1 MLFAR
6 IVFGRLSVSYGLF
19 HLRPSLTVSIFSLV
33 VPFFISAVVEA
44 RLTISPCLALGGL
57 STLLVVLV
65 GNRGSAERNRT
76 YSRLDF
82 DPGE

>member
-19 HLRPSLTVSIFSLV
+19 HLRPSLTVSVFSLV
-33 VPFFISAVVEA
+33 VPFFISAIVET
-44 RLTISPCLALGGL
+44 RLTISPCLALGGGL

-65 GNRGSAERNRT
+65 GNRGSAVRNLT
-76 YSRLDF
+76 HSR
-82 DPGE
+82 